1 MRAHARRAAAGCWA
15 WAGPILVWRVPIDE
29 MPYAPYRKTFL
40 LFYASDTP
48 FSIASAR
55 LCGHVWRMDRLL
67 HPMDRPTCG
76 WWPRHIQRP
85 ALCGDGVAAAA
96 ASLVGSGAESLCSA
110 LSWPR
115 CAPAT
120 APEPGSELAD
130 GTLGRSAHASDA
142 PPSTVAYAPRDASRI
157 FAKSVG
163 TRAAC
168 ARRVQEQRRMQER
181 NFFNFFHNFYL
192 GMHYR

>member
-1 MRAHARRAAAGCWA
+1 MFRYTFLC
-15 WAGPILVWRVPIDE
+15 
-29 MPYAPYRKTFL
+29 FL

-55 LCGHVWRMDRLL
+55 LCGHVWRMHRLL

-142 PPSTVAYAPRDASRI
+142 PPSTVACAPRDASR
-157 FAKSVG
+157 FSAEPVG
-163 TRAAC
+163 QRCAAATRA
-168 ARRVQEQRRMQER
+168 REQRRANGQLLQLL
-181 NFFNFFHNFYL
+181 FTTFTSACIA
-192 GMHYR
+192 GKYR

>member
-1 MRAHARRAAAGCWA
+1 MH
-15 WAGPILVWRVPIDE
+15 
-29 MPYAPYRKTFL
+29 
-40 LFYASDTP
+40 
-48 FSIASAR
+48 R
-55 LCGHVWRMDRLL
+55 LHDRLL

-142 PPSTVAYAPRDASRI
+142 PPSTVACAPRDASR
-157 FAKSVG
+157 FSAEPVG
-163 TRAAC
+163 QRCAAATRAREAE
-168 ARRVQEQRRMQER
+168 ASER
-181 NFFNFFHNFYL
+181 SNFFNFFSQLLPRHALQVSIDKELAPPPPPPQKRTYHRYTGGSGPGERL
-192 GMHYR
+192 ASAL